1 MMSLQS
7 IVRRLFELRISS
19 FDSLV
24 RRDDLML
31 DALEASFKFLQ
42 PTKMDKQRRIET
54 FDVVLDMSQQRLN
67 AFKTCVEFRRLA
79 RGWSHMM

>member
-1 MMSLQS
+1 MFLPS

-24 RRDDLML
+24 RGDDLML
-31 DALEASFKFLQ
+31 DTLEASFKFLQ
-42 PTKMDKQRRIET
+42 PTKMHQQRRIEP
-54 FDVVLDMSQQRLN
+54 FDVVLDMRQQRLN

-79 RGWSHMM
+79 